1 MDLGKLVGAR
11 DKVVLWKLKITRAA
25 SYLSIVNSF
34 MILFVFAKEL
44 YSVPWIGE
52 HFTFREFMVIAYALA
67 VLGFI
72 ILAELDWHFM
82 YKREQSYALTRNP
95 LLPAQCFMSEY
106 LLENALK
113 EGRISVEE
121 AEKVLSSLRLAGC
134 QRSLRGEQL
143 RSPQKA
149 PPE

>member
-1 MDLGKLVGAR
+1 MDLRKLVGAR
-11 DKVVLWKLKITRAA
+11 DRVVLWKLKITRAA
-25 SYLSIVNSF
+25 SYLSIANSF

-44 YSVPWIGE
+44 YSVPWIGR
-52 HFTFREFMVIAYALA
+52 HFTFREFMVIAYTIA

-72 ILAELDWHFM
+72 VLAEVDWHFM

-106 LLENALK
+106 LLEKALE
-113 EGRISVEE
+113 EGRISREE
-121 AEKVLSSLRLAGC
+121 AEKILSSLRLAGC
-134 QRSLRGEQL
+134 PRSPQAEQL
-143 RSPQKA
+143 RSPRRA